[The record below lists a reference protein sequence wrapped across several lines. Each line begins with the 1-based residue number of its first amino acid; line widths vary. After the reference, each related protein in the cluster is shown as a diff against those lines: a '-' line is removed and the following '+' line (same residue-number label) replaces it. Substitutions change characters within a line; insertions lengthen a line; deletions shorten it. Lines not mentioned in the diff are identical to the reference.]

1 MMRFA
6 RCALGL
12 SIAAVGPWIETA
24 WSGDAK
30 AEIDFVT
37 RAANGDLLALAE
49 SRLVLERSDDARIK
63 AVAQR
68 LVEVHTAAEAGLEGA
83 ASRSGA
89 TIPKM
94 LDAAHRMRLAALQ
107 GMSGAALDRAYVG
120 DQAEVHS
127 NALTLYADYMLL
139 GDNAPLK
146 AYAIKMIP
154 VAEAQFK
161 AMQDFLNR

>member
-1 MMRFA
+1 MRLG
-6 RCALGL
+6 RWALAL
-12 SIAAVGPWIETA
+12 SIAVVGPCIDTA
-24 WSGDAK
+24 RSGDAK
-30 AEIDFVT
+30 AETDFVT
-37 RAANGDLLALAE
+37 RAANGDMLALAE
-49 SRLVLERSDDARIK
+49 SRLVLERSDDAQIK

-68 LVEVHTAAEAGLEGA
+68 LVDVHTMAEADLEAA

-89 TIPKM
+89 TVPTM
-94 LDAAHRMRLAALQ
+94 LDAAHRTRLAAFQ
-107 GMSGAALDRAYVG
+107 GMSGVALDRAYVG

-146 AYAIKMIP
+146 AYATKMIP

-161 AMQDFLNR
+161 AMQALLNR